1 MGTLL
6 ALTMLC
12 HEWAATVENLA
23 TYAPEQRLG
32 VQVQMIREH
41 PEYRLDILEAHKFL
55 IDHQVPA
62 LLAYTAAY
70 ESCSI

>member
-1 MGTLL
+1 MKTLI

-12 HEWAATVENLA
+12 HEWAATVEHMA

-32 VQVQMIREH
+32 VQVQLISAN

-55 IDHQVPA
+55 IDHNVPE
-62 LLAYTAAY
+62 LRGYTAAY
-70 ESCSI
+70 ATCSI